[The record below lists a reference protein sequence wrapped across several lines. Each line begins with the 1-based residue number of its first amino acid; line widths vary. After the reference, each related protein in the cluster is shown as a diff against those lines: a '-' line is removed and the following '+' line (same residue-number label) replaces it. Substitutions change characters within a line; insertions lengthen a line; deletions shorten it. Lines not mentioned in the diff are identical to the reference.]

1 MTVSGTT
8 GGSGGTFAGKDSI
21 KGRGGEG
28 GIMLNGRVYFPV
40 SDGHG
45 CPECG
50 AVWPGGHGGYCPNA
64 RHFNADGREI
74 PAEPGRHKE
83 G

>member
-1 MTVSGTT
+1 MNCMTVSGTEGGP
-8 GGSGGTFAGKDSI
+8 GGSYADKGSI

-45 CPECG
+45 CPHCG

-64 RHFNADGREI
+64 RHFDIDGSEV
-74 PAEPGRHKE
+74 KE
-83 G
+83 SR